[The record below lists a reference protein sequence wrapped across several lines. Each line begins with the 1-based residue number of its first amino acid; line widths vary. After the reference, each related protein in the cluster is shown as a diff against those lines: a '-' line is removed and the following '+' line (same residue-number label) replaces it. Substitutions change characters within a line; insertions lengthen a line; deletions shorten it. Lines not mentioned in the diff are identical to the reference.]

1 MKIDNVR
8 YETQCESEVTWI
20 LSEITMV
27 PIKVDKKSLQEKLDH
42 WPITFKDIS
51 LGRHVTEQDIKDLQN
66 KLALI
71 ANNPFLTTA
80 PVNGPG
86 I

>member
-20 LSEITMV
+20 AVKRDLV
-27 PIKVDKKSLQEKLDH
+27 PIKVDRNDLQEKLSH